1 MIQLTAN
8 LSLQFLPHSVAVQQD
23 GGNTGE
29 STVVLRAGIS
39 SPVAR
44 QAERER
50 ERDRGPHM
58 GGENSEETNI

>member
-50 ERDRGPHM
+50 ERGPHM